1 MTPRVPAMLEAT
13 FEPTLN
19 MITKDFAEY
28 PEHRFGF
35 YTLLQ
40 AINKH
45 CFPGTLTN
53 TMQCSCT
60 SLTYFFSQ
68 HYSNFLLPSS
78 NYSLT
83 ALSGASSTQCATLQI
98 SVSNFA
104 TNLLRTLARRT
115 LPLLVLSI
123 NHTISA
129 CFRISSLS
137 WRIEITRAVS
147 SLQISLQ
154 WI

>member
-60 SLTYFFSQ
+60 SLTYFF
-68 HYSNFLLPSS
+68 F
-78 NYSLT
+78 
-83 ALSGASSTQCATLQI
+83 
-98 SVSNFA
+98 
-104 TNLLRTLARRT
+104 
-115 LPLLVLSI
+115 LSI
-123 NHTISA
+123 
-129 CFRISSLS
+129 
-137 WRIEITRAVS
+137 TRTSCCPV
-147 SLQISLQ
+147 QI
-154 WI
+154 IH